1 MKKINN
7 LRLNRTSS
15 GGPEF
20 HSHGI
25 EQVFVVSIE
34 GLKEK
39 GLGEFKI
46 LVSREK
52 KRFDFADTDND
63 KVLSREELSLLLHPE
78 ESKRMTSYFIEVSV
92 T

>member
-1 MKKINN
+1 M
-7 LRLNRTSS
+7 RLNRTCSE
-15 GGPEF
+15 GPEF
-20 HSHGI
+20 HSHGF

-63 KVLSREELSLLLHPE
+63 KVLSREELSFLLHPE

>member
-1 MKKINN
+1 MRI
-7 LRLNRTSS
+7 NRTCS

-20 HSHGI
+20 HSHGF

-39 GLGEFKI
+39 GLGELKI
-46 LVSREK
+46 LISREK

-63 KVLSREELSLLLHPE
+63 KVLSREELSFLLHPE